1 MPIPITY
8 ITVDVTDDNINDL
21 EDVVKLQVS
30 DETNIC
36 GHDDNL
42 NRPCTSYKTI
52 RPVVSDLH
60 IFIKLLYWNG
70 K

>member
-1 MPIPITY
+1 MTILI
-8 ITVDVTDDNINDL
+8 
-21 EDVVKLQVS
+21 EDVVKLRVS

-60 IFIKLLYWNG
+60 IFIKLLYWYG